1 MSQETTNINQG
12 EVAVFD
18 SLEAATEAVRKL
30 GEAGFPIEHVS
41 VITQNLEST
50 TEVHG
55 FINGKDV
62 AKSDA
67 KFGAW
72 FGGIFGLL
80 SGSALL
86 LVPGVGPVVVA
97 GSLAAA
103 LAGGVEG
110 AAAFSALGGVV
121 GAVTGHFVA
130 KKHLPKLTEHLT
142 AGRFLLVAQSADE
155 ADLERAREILG
166 ADNLVETS

>member
-1 MSQETTNINQG
+1 MSNETTDIKQG

-18 SLEAATEAVRKL
+18 SLEAATEAVKKL

-55 FINGKDV
+55 FITGKDV

-72 FGGIFGLL
+72 VGGIFGLL
-80 SGSALL
+80 SGTAFLR
-86 LVPGVGPVVVA
+86 VPGVGPVVVA

-110 AAAFSALGGVV
+110 AAGFAALGGVV
-121 GAVTGHFVA
+121 GAATGHFVS
-130 KKHLPKLTEHLT
+130 KKHVPKLTEHLS
-142 AGRFLLVAQSADE
+142 AGRYLLVAQSADE
-155 ADLERAREILG
+155 AELDRAREILG
-166 ADNLVETS
+166 TENLVETS